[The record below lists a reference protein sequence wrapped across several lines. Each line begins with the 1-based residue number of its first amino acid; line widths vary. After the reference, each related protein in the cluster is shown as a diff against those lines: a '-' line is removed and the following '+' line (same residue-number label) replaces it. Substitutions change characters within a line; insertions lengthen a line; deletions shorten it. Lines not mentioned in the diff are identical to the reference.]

1 MLFPAA
7 PLVNCTFCQSR
18 SVGRVK
24 LNIVSSWSLDG
35 LSRFPGTKARGLD
48 PADENEGRSEYNARQ
63 RFCGEVSMRIR
74 ILAVAALVLGL
85 VSTMSAASKGKIY
98 LDPDDQFSAYF
109 SAALQKK
116 KVPVTIT
123 TDPKQADF
131 TAQFQAK
138 DQNGSLL
145 KDVLSTL
152 SGANY
157 NNNSSNEVVMTI
169 VNAKTKNVVF
179 SYTCRKQ
186 SQNMDAASALASSVA
201 ECLAKH
207 WKDTMK

>member
-1 MLFPAA
+1 M
-7 PLVNCTFCQSR
+7 N
-18 SVGRVK
+18 GK
-24 LNIVSSWSLDG
+24 SL
-35 LSRFPGTKARGLD
+35 A
-48 PADENEGRSEYNARQ
+48 
-63 RFCGEVSMRIR
+63 I
-74 ILAVAALVLGL
+74 AALLLGL
-85 VSTMSAASKGKIY
+85 VSTVSAATKGKIY

-123 TDPKQADF
+123 TDPNRADY
-131 TAQFQAK
+131 TAQFQAR
-138 DQNGSLL
+138 DNNGSLL

-152 SGANY
+152 AGANY

-169 VNAKTKNVVF
+169 VNAKTKDVVF

-186 SQNMDAASALASSVA
+186 SQNMDAANALATSVA

-207 WKDTMK
+207 WKDTFK

>member
-1 MLFPAA
+1 
-7 PLVNCTFCQSR
+7 
-18 SVGRVK
+18 
-24 LNIVSSWSLDG
+24 
-35 LSRFPGTKARGLD
+35 
-48 PADENEGRSEYNARQ
+48 
-63 RFCGEVSMRIR
+63 MRIR
-74 ILAVAALVLGL
+74 TLAVAALVLGL
-85 VSTMSAASKGKIY
+85 ASMMCAASKGKIY

-123 TDPKQADF
+123 TDPNQADY
-131 TAQFQAK
+131 TAQFQGK
-138 DQNGSLL
+138 DNNGSLI

-169 VNAKTKNVVF
+169 VNAKTKDVVF

>member
-1 MLFPAA
+1 MPA
-7 PLVNCTFCQSR
+7 
-18 SVGRVK
+18 
-24 LNIVSSWSLDG
+24 IH
-35 LSRFPGTKARGLD
+35 
-48 PADENEGRSEYNARQ
+48 
-63 RFCGEVSMRIR
+63 CGEVTMRIR
-74 ILAVAALVLGL
+74 NLAVAALVLGL

-123 TDPKQADF
+123 TDPNQADY
-131 TAQFQAK
+131 TAQFQAR
-138 DQNGSLL
+138 DNNGSLL

-169 VNAKTKNVVF
+169 VNAKTKDIVF

>member
-1 MLFPAA
+1 
-7 PLVNCTFCQSR
+7 
-18 SVGRVK
+18 
-24 LNIVSSWSLDG
+24 
-35 LSRFPGTKARGLD
+35 
-48 PADENEGRSEYNARQ
+48 
-63 RFCGEVSMRIR
+63 MRIR

-145 KDVLSTL
+145 KDVLST
-152 SGANY
+152 
-157 NNNSSNEVVMTI
+157 
-169 VNAKTKNVVF
+169 
-179 SYTCRKQ
+179 
-186 SQNMDAASALASSVA
+186 
-201 ECLAKH
+201 
-207 WKDTMK
+207 

>member
-1 MLFPAA
+1 
-7 PLVNCTFCQSR
+7 
-18 SVGRVK
+18 
-24 LNIVSSWSLDG
+24 
-35 LSRFPGTKARGLD
+35 
-48 PADENEGRSEYNARQ
+48 
-63 RFCGEVSMRIR
+63 MRIR